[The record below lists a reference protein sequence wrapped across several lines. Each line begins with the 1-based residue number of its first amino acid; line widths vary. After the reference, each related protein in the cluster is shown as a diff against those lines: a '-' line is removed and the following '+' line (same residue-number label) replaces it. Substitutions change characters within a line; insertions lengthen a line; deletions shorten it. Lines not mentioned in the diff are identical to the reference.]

1 MQHSWWGAGGPGRPA
16 PYFLWKGNRSI
27 NQAQPDGPGWDRR
40 GVARETSG
48 QGAAAGHPTP
58 RGGKGWPARIRKG
71 PRGLLGRGSTLTDLG
86 TTLAPGAPKPPR
98 ACPRPSPEQRLL
110 APVQPRPHQ
119 PLLPVPGPLIA
130 AVLVGSAVP
139 CGWEAA
145 SEPTQGPDQPS
156 TAEWLPRPGQTHPSV
171 TPKSLPVTRTGNWGM
186 AVRHPETDHVIIT
199 QHEPSSVHRRCVTT
213 LMPQRQVPGRVKV
226 QRKPQAKNAVATQK
240 PSRARGTGTQPPHE
254 APRGSV
260 CCRHVANRSQIKTA
274 E

>member
-1 MQHSWWGAGGPGRPA
+1 MA
-16 PYFLWKGNRSI
+16 
-27 NQAQPDGPGWDRR
+27 PDGTGGVSPEKPVDKGLLEEGREGLASEDPKRPPGPPW
-40 GVARETSG
+40 
-48 QGAAAGHPTP
+48 QGFHTHRSWHHPRP
-58 RGGKGWPARIRKG
+58 RGSQA
-71 PRGLLGRGSTLTDLG
+71 
-86 TTLAPGAPKPPR
+86 PR
-98 ACPRPSPEQRLL
+98 ARPRPSPEQLL
-110 APVQPRPHQ
+110 LVPVQPRPHQ

-130 AVLVGSAVP
+130 AVLVSSAVP

-145 SEPTQGPDQPS
+145 SEPAQGPDQPS

-171 TPKSLPVTRTGNWGM
+171 TPKSLPVTRTGNWGV

-199 QHEPSSVHRRCVTT
+199 QHEPSGVHRRCVTT

-274 E
+274 K